1 LARAAF
7 EAASLGVVDSAV
19 GQLAVSQRRYST
31 SQTSSLFDEPNVIV
45 AGSDSHWAKGRSLK
59 LADLIK
65 ERWVSAQPGSLAR
78 SSHDDTFRRNGFEP
92 PSATVL
98 TVWLHLYMR
107 MVETGHWLGPVP
119 ASVMRF
125 GGKDMRLKIL
135 PSKSCRP
142 GPGRFRHREGS
153 HADAVGRTLH

>member
-1 LARAAF
+1 LAGAAF
-7 EAASLGVVDSAV
+7 EAAGLGVVVVSAAEAI
-19 GQLAVSQRRYST
+19 GGFAET
-31 SQTSSLFDEPNVIV
+31 LFDEPNVIV

-65 ERWVSAQPGSLAR
+65 ERCVSAQPGSLAR